1 MKQSSWIIL
10 FLFILFIA
18 LPICLIFTESF
29 LGKRPFTEEEFKG
42 AIQGTLHKVPDEKK
56 KEWLEGWLGQFSDE
70 QKVEAYVKA
79 FESFPGQEKSSLQGI
94 GLKDLEERIRKLSK
108 TDQEKFQ
115 QAFTLEVFYLKRA
128 PLMFKMKPFM
138 DASLFEKLKTGHK
151 KHWSLEHYRKFL
163 DTRYLWGSVV
173 RSFNVSIFSTIFTVM
188 LAFLIAYTI
197 NRTTCRFKA
206 YFNAMALL
214 PLVSPPVIMAFA
226 LVLLFGRRG
235 IITKVL
241 LDDTLHLINSQSFNI
256 YGMHGIILSQIFT
269 FLPVAFVILHSLLAN
284 LDTRVEEA
292 AENLGGSPWYIFR
305 RVTLP
310 MSYPGLFQAL
320 LVVFVL
326 AMQDFGN
333 PRIIGSEY
341 TMVAGVMYDQMI
353 GFQNSQMASVL
364 GVMLLIPSVC
374 AYVLGNYWL
383 SKKSYVSTEP
393 TGMPYIKETPKGL
406 KMFLEGFCFL
416 TSCSILLLYLT
427 IISGSFV
434 KVWGVDNTF
443 TLQYYTAAG
452 VTDASFMERDVGGNF
467 GIYLVIESIKMMGL
481 AAIIGGLLAIAT
493 AYVIE
498 RRKSVSSKFIGFLV
512 LIPGALPGVVFGIG
526 YIIAFNAP
534 FGQANLALTGTTWI
548 IVLMIIFTRM
558 YGGVLSTKSVLQKT
572 DYSVEEAATSLG
584 ASRFYTFRRVVFPVL
599 KRPWLLGTLFTFV
612 SGLCALGGVIFLIS
626 ARHQLVS
633 VAIYLFTEQGK
644 FGVACALSTYLI
656 IIVFAF
662 MALIQLIEKTDRYSR
677 AMAAGS
683 QLR

>member
-1 MKQSSWIIL
+1 MKRSSWII
-10 FLFILFIA
+10 FLLLILFIA
-18 LPICLIFTESF
+18 LPILLIFTESF
-29 LGKRPFTEEEFKG
+29 VGKRPLTEEEFKELIEG
-42 AIQGTLHKVPDEKK
+42 PLHKVPDEKK
-56 KEWLEGWLGQFSDE
+56 REWLDGWLNQFSDG
-70 QKVEAYVKA
+70 QKIETYAKI
-79 FESFPGQEKSSLQGI
+79 FQSSFKGEKLNLQDL
-94 GLKDLEERIRKLSK
+94 GLKEFEERIQKLSK
-108 TDQEKFQ
+108 THQEKFQ
-115 QAFTLEVFYLKRA
+115 QALMVEVFYQKRT
-128 PLMFKMKPFM
+128 PLIFKMKPFI
-138 DASLFEKLKTGHK
+138 DASLFEKLKTGYK

-163 DTRYLWGSVV
+163 ETAYLRGSLI
-173 RSFNVSIFSTIFTVM
+173 RSFNVSVFSTIFTVT
-188 LAFLIAYTI
+188 LAFIFAYTI
-197 NRTTCRFKA
+197 NRTTCRFKS

-235 IITKVL
+235 VITKVL
-241 LDDTLHLINSQSFNI
+241 LDDTFHLIDSQSFNI

-269 FLPVAFVILHSLLAN
+269 FLPVAFVILHSMLAN

-292 AENLGGSPWYIFR
+292 AENLGGSRWYIFR

-353 GFQNSQMASVL
+353 GFQNSHMASVL

-374 AYVLGNYWL
+374 AYLLGNYWL
-383 SKKSYVSTEP
+383 GKRSYVSTEP
-393 TGMPYIKETPKGL
+393 IGMPYIKETPKGL
-406 KMFLEGFCFL
+406 RIGLEGFCFL
-416 TSCSILLLYLT
+416 TSCSILLLYVT

-434 KVWGVDNTF
+434 KVWGADNSF
-443 TLQYYTAAG
+443 TLQYYTAGG

-467 GIYLVIESIKMMGL
+467 GLYLVIESIKMMGL
-481 AAIIGGLLAIAT
+481 AAIIGGFLAIIT

-498 RRKSVSSKFIGFLV
+498 RRKLAMSKFIGFLV

-534 FGQANLALTGTTWI
+534 FGQPGLALTGTSWI
-548 IVLMIIFTRM
+548 IILMIIFTRM

-584 ASRFYTFRRVVFPVL
+584 ANRFYTFRRVVFPAL

-656 IIVFAF
+656 IIVLVV
-662 MALIQLIEKTDRYSR
+662 MALIRFVEKRDKYARIVTSINK
-677 AMAAGS
+677 
-683 QLR
+683 

>member
-1 MKQSSWIIL
+1 MKRSSWII
-10 FLFILFIA
+10 FLLLILFIA
-18 LPICLIFTESF
+18 LPILLIFTESF
-29 LGKRPFTEEEFKG
+29 VGKRPLTEEEFKELIEG
-42 AIQGTLHKVPDEKK
+42 PLHKVPDEKK
-56 KEWLEGWLGQFSDE
+56 REWLDGWLNQFSDG
-70 QKVEAYVKA
+70 QKIETYAKI
-79 FESFPGQEKSSLQGI
+79 FQSSFKGEKLNLQDL
-94 GLKDLEERIRKLSK
+94 GLKEFEERIQKLSK
-108 TDQEKFQ
+108 THQEKFQ
-115 QAFTLEVFYLKRA
+115 QALMVEVFYQKRT
-128 PLMFKMKPFM
+128 PLIFKMKPFI
-138 DASLFEKLKTGHK
+138 DASLFEKLKTGYK

-163 DTRYLWGSVV
+163 ETPYLRGSLI
-173 RSFNVSIFSTIFTVM
+173 RSFNVSVFSTIFTVT
-188 LAFLIAYTI
+188 LAFIFAYTI
-197 NRTTCRFKA
+197 NRTTCRFKS

-235 IITKVL
+235 VVTKVL
-241 LDDTLHLINSQSFNI
+241 LDDTFHLIDSQSFNI

-269 FLPVAFVILHSLLAN
+269 FLPVAFVILHSMLAN

-292 AENLGGSPWYIFR
+292 AENLGGSRWYIFR

-353 GFQNSQMASVL
+353 GFQNSHMASVL

-374 AYVLGNYWL
+374 AYLLGNYWL
-383 SKKSYVSTEP
+383 GKRSYVSTEP
-393 TGMPYIKETPKGL
+393 IGMPYIKETPKGL
-406 KMFLEGFCFL
+406 RIGLEGFCFL
-416 TSCSILLLYLT
+416 TSCSILLLYVT

-434 KVWGVDNTF
+434 KVWGADNSF
-443 TLQYYTAAG
+443 TLQYYTAGG

-467 GIYLVIESIKMMGL
+467 GLYLVIESIKMMGL
-481 AAIIGGLLAIAT
+481 AAIIGGFLAIIT

-498 RRKSVSSKFIGFLV
+498 RRKLAMSKFIGFLV

-534 FGQANLALTGTTWI
+534 FGQPGLALTGTSWI
-548 IVLMIIFTRM
+548 IILMIIFTRM

-584 ASRFYTFRRVVFPVL
+584 ANRFYTFRRVVFPAL

-656 IIVFAF
+656 IIVLVV
-662 MALIQLIEKTDRYSR
+662 MALIRFIEKRDKYARIVTSINK
-677 AMAAGS
+677 
-683 QLR
+683 

>member
-1 MKQSSWIIL
+1 MKRSSWII
-10 FLFILFIA
+10 FLLLILFIA
-18 LPICLIFTESF
+18 LPILLIFTESF
-29 LGKRPFTEEEFKG
+29 VGKRPLTEEEFKELIEG
-42 AIQGTLHKVPDEKK
+42 PLHKVPDEKK
-56 KEWLEGWLGQFSDE
+56 REWLDGWLNQFSDG
-70 QKVEAYVKA
+70 QKIETYAKI
-79 FESFPGQEKSSLQGI
+79 FQSSFKEEKLNLQDL
-94 GLKDLEERIRKLSK
+94 GLKEFEERIQKLSK
-108 TDQEKFQ
+108 THQEKFQ
-115 QAFTLEVFYLKRA
+115 QALMVEVFYQKRT
-128 PLMFKMKPFM
+128 PLIFKMKPFI
-138 DASLFEKLKTGHK
+138 DASLFEKLKTGYK

-163 DTRYLWGSVV
+163 ETAYLRGSLI
-173 RSFNVSIFSTIFTVM
+173 RSFNVSVFSTIFTVT
-188 LAFLIAYTI
+188 LAFIFAYTI
-197 NRTTCRFKA
+197 NRTTCRFKS

-235 IITKVL
+235 VITKVL
-241 LDDTLHLINSQSFNI
+241 LDDTFHLIDSQSFNI

-269 FLPVAFVILHSLLAN
+269 FLPVAFVILHSMLAN

-292 AENLGGSPWYIFR
+292 AENLGGSRWYIFR

-353 GFQNSQMASVL
+353 GFQNSHMASVL

-374 AYVLGNYWL
+374 AYLLGNYWL
-383 SKKSYVSTEP
+383 GKRSYVSTEP
-393 TGMPYIKETPKGL
+393 IGMPYIKETPKGL
-406 KMFLEGFCFL
+406 RIGLEGFCFL
-416 TSCSILLLYLT
+416 TSCSILLLYVT

-434 KVWGVDNTF
+434 KVWGADNSF
-443 TLQYYTAAG
+443 TLQYYTAGG

-467 GIYLVIESIKMMGL
+467 GLYLVIESIKMMGL
-481 AAIIGGLLAIAT
+481 AAIIGGFLAIIT

-498 RRKSVSSKFIGFLV
+498 RRKLAMSKFIGFLV

-534 FGQANLALTGTTWI
+534 FGQPGLALTGTSWI
-548 IVLMIIFTRM
+548 IILMIIFTRM

-584 ASRFYTFRRVVFPVL
+584 ANRFYTFRRVVFPAL

-656 IIVFAF
+656 IIVLVV
-662 MALIQLIEKTDRYSR
+662 MALIRFVEKRDKYARIVTSINK
-677 AMAAGS
+677 
-683 QLR
+683 

>member
-1 MKQSSWIIL
+1 MKRSSWII
-10 FLFILFIA
+10 FLLLILFIA
-18 LPICLIFTESF
+18 LPILLIFTESF
-29 LGKRPFTEEEFKG
+29 VGKRPLTEEEFKELIEG
-42 AIQGTLHKVPDEKK
+42 PLHKVPDEKK
-56 KEWLEGWLGQFSDE
+56 REWLDGWLNQFSDG
-70 QKVEAYVKA
+70 QKIETYAKI
-79 FESFPGQEKSSLQGI
+79 FQSSFKEEKLNLQDL
-94 GLKDLEERIRKLSK
+94 GLKEFEERIQKLSK
-108 TDQEKFQ
+108 AHHEKFQ
-115 QAFTLEVFYLKRA
+115 QALMVEVFYQKRT
-128 PLMFKMKPFM
+128 PLIFKMKPFI
-138 DASLFEKLKTGHK
+138 DASLFEKLKTGYK

-163 DTRYLWGSVV
+163 ETPYLRGSLI
-173 RSFNVSIFSTIFTVM
+173 RSFNVSVFSTIFTVT
-188 LAFLIAYTI
+188 LAFIFAYTI
-197 NRTTCRFKA
+197 NRTTCRFKS

-235 IITKVL
+235 VVTKVL
-241 LDDTLHLINSQSFNI
+241 LDDTFHLIDSQSFNI

-269 FLPVAFVILHSLLAN
+269 FLPVAFVILHSMLAN

-292 AENLGGSPWYIFR
+292 AENLGGSRWYIFR

-353 GFQNSQMASVL
+353 GFQNSHMASVL

-374 AYVLGNYWL
+374 AYLLGNYWL
-383 SKKSYVSTEP
+383 GKRSYVSTEP
-393 TGMPYIKETPKGL
+393 IGMPYIKETPKGL
-406 KMFLEGFCFL
+406 RIGLEGFCFL
-416 TSCSILLLYLT
+416 TSCSILLLYVT

-434 KVWGVDNTF
+434 KVWGADNSF
-443 TLQYYTAAG
+443 TLQYYTAGG

-467 GIYLVIESIKMMGL
+467 GLYLVIESIKMMGL
-481 AAIIGGLLAIAT
+481 AAIIGGFLAIIT

-498 RRKSVSSKFIGFLV
+498 RRKLAMSKFIGFLV

-534 FGQANLALTGTTWI
+534 FGQPGLALTGTSWI
-548 IVLMIIFTRM
+548 IILMIIFTRM

-584 ASRFYTFRRVVFPVL
+584 ANRFYTFRRVVFPAL

-656 IIVFAF
+656 IIVLVV
-662 MALIQLIEKTDRYSR
+662 MALIRFVEKRDKYARIVTSINK
-677 AMAAGS
+677 
-683 QLR
+683 